1 MKKNCWLIF
10 GAMLSTSVLAQPSNP
25 PPSELIQ
32 TPAPQT
38 AVPIT
43 AVVTN
48 IAAPA
53 PAKKKAAA
61 PAKAVA
67 KAPKKGGAVAAPIT
81 TPLVPGP
88 ATVDAENV
96 NLRGQ
101 AGLKGE
107 VVGHVT
113 KGELVTVLEEVVLN
127 NSEPTEPSAWA
138 KILLPTNTPV
148 WVSAA
153 YIDATSMTVKAT
165 RLRLRS
171 GAGENYS
178 ILGELKKGDAVKEV
192 SAKNG
197 WLEIETPTNACAFLA
212 AQYLKQEPV
221 GTVTPVEV
229 ATTTPPEETAVV
241 ENPTLAAPPTE
252 TTPEFSSLGA
262 PPVDLS
268 TNVESSVLE
277 TNVPAEEPPLKRIV
291 DREGIVRGTISIQA
305 PTRYELFSPE
315 TGRTMDYL
323 FTTSVALDLGRWKGM
338 RILVTGEE
346 GLDERWPNT
355 PVLTVQKIHTVGAGA
370 EAP

>member
-25 PPSELIQ
+25 PPSELIA
-32 TPAPQT
+32 TPAPV
-38 AVPIT
+38 A
-43 AVVTN
+43 AAVTN
-48 IAAPA
+48 AAPVA
-53 PAKKKAAA
+53 PKKKAAA
-61 PAKAVA
+61 PAKTAA
-67 KAPKKGGAVAAPIT
+67 KAPKKAAAAPQIT

-113 KGELVTVLEEVVLN
+113 KGEQVTVLEEVLLKD
-127 NSEPTEPSAWA
+127 SAPTEPSAWA
-138 KILLPTNTPV
+138 KIMLPTNCPV
-148 WVSAA
+148 WVSGAF
-153 YIDATSMTVKAT
+153 IDAASMTVKAT

-192 SAKNG
+192 GAKNG
-197 WLEIETPTNACAFLA
+197 WLEIETPTNAYAFLA
-212 AQYLKQEPV
+212 SQYLKQEPA
-221 GTVTPVEV
+221 GTIPVEV
-229 ATTTPPEETAVV
+229 ATATPPTETAVV
-241 ENPTLAAPPTE
+241 ENATLAGPPTE
-252 TTPEFSSLGA
+252 TTSA
-262 PPVDLS
+262 PPTESSMSIPPVELS
-268 TNVESSVLE
+268 TNVGVSVVE
-277 TNVPAEEPPLKRIV
+277 TNVPAEEPPPKRIV

-323 FTTSVALDLGRWKGM
+323 YTSSAALDLGRWKGM